1 MILEHL
7 SSTQNNFIFSKK
19 FLANSL
25 DAESLKCRPF
35 RLRCLLLMFLLSI
48 TSILSFDK

>member
-7 SSTQNNFIFSKK
+7 SSTQNDFIFSKK

-25 DAESLKCRPF
+25 DPESSKCRP
-35 RLRCLLLMFLLSI
+35 RELLNGELERE
-48 TSILSFDK
+48 TGDGA

>member
-7 SSTQNNFIFSKK
+7 SSTQNDFIFSKK

-25 DAESLKCRPF
+25 DPESSKCRPF
-35 RLRCLLLMFLLSI
+35 RLKCLLLMFLLSV
-48 TSILSFDK
+48 TSILRFNK